1 MEPQQLDT
9 ILVVED
15 DREIQALIRDALG
28 ESGFKPAVAASG
40 EEALDLLK
48 ANKGRYC
55 ALVADIVL
63 PGRMSGWEVA
73 TMAREIDPEF
83 PVLYVTGAHA
93 HQWKLRGVANSG
105 ILTKPFATQELVS
118 AVSRLLAA
126 AH

>member
-1 MEPQQLDT
+1 MEHQQPDT

-28 ESGFKPAVAASG
+28 ESGFKP
-40 EEALDLLK
+40 ALDLLK